1 VRSKETIMC
10 DTMYAGPA
18 AAGEGRAWF
27 AKNSDRHPAEPQALC
42 LVPRVE
48 AGFRSAAGAGRGDGA
63 AGPGPGL
70 AFALSKPSWMAGGEM
85 GLNEKGVAIGNE
97 AVFSRFKAH
106 KDGILGMD
114 ILRSALATSS
124 TPEEARDY
132 ICGLVESQD
141 QGGNGAF
148 KGSLVYSNSFIVAGP
163 GVGYVV
169 ETAGRRW
176 AWRSTES
183 IATISNAYSIE
194 EDYKRL
200 DVRTRKEIAPVNER
214 AACSDEADPGRKG
227 HKESWREHV
236 QSRFYLRFTKGDSRR
251 ERTTAALRSAAP
263 AVGMAAI
270 LGALRDHGAGRPGAA
285 GMAVPCLH
293 EAGFPIKSTSTAS
306 MAVEYLPPS
315 PGALALLWFTG
326 CPHPCLSVFV
336 PVLLVSGEFF
346 PLWTGYDYAEGATA
360 SYDFWERRRALHRRA
375 GGVRLLGDPA
385 FTGMRDGVQES
396 LRSLAAEAAA
406 LAGAAIL
413 SGAPPGP
420 ALEPARRRVDEAMSS
435 WGGYLEAF
443 Q

>member
-1 VRSKETIMC
+1 MC
-10 DTMYAGPA
+10 DTIYAGPA

-42 LVPRVE
+42 LVPRAPAPSV
-48 AGFRSAAGAGRGDGA
+48 GAGPEGKP
-63 AGPGPGL
+63 GPEGESGPGL

-97 AVFSRFKAH
+97 AVFSRFTAK

-114 ILRSALATSS
+114 ILRAALASSS

-132 ICGLVESQD
+132 ICDLVESRD

-163 GVGYVV
+163 QAGYVV

-200 DVRTRKEIAPVNER
+200 DVQTRKEISPVNEK
-214 AACSDEADPGRKG
+214 AACSDEADAGRKG

-251 ERTTAALRSAAP
+251 ERTTAALRSATP

-270 LGALRDHGAGRPGAA
+270 LGALRDHGDASAGGRPGSA
-285 GMAVPCLH
+285 GMAAPCLH

-306 MAVEYLPPS
+306 VAVEYLPPS

-326 CPHPCLSVFV
+326 SPHPCLSVFA
-336 PVLLVSGEFF
+336 PVLLAGGEFLT
-346 PLWTGYDYAEGATA
+346 LWT
-360 SYDFWERRRALHRRA
+360 SYD
-375 GGVRLLGDPA
+375 
-385 FTGMRDGVQES
+385 
-396 LRSLAAEAAA
+396 
-406 LAGAAIL
+406 
-413 SGAPPGP
+413 
-420 ALEPARRRVDEAMSS
+420 
-435 WGGYLEAF
+435 
-443 Q
+443 